1 MSGQSLIH
9 DRTHRERR
17 KAILARHPNVRDLFG
32 QDGWSLAWAGGL
44 GAAQLAIGLALADQS
59 LWWALL
65 AALYVGSFIG
75 HALNVLIHEA
85 THDLIL
91 RGDSANKWAGI
102 VANIATVFPSAIAF
116 RHYHRLHH
124 RFLGERGG
132 DADLPTNWELRIF
145 DGTRLGKFVWLLLLP
160 VWYGLVHPTLA
171 RPRIPLD
178 RWLAANWIVTGGVFA
193 AAWHFGG
200 NSTALYLVISAYF
213 AVGMH
218 PAGAH
223 ILQEHIWFSEPRET
237 SSYYGPI
244 NRISFNFGHHVEHH
258 DFITVPGRN
267 LPRLRAMAP
276 EFFPADP
283 AYAARWRLLWRFV
296 MDPSVRIGGRFLR

>member
-1 MSGQSLIH
+1 MSGRTLIH
-9 DRTHRERR
+9 DQTHGERR
-17 KAILARHPNVRDLFG
+17 KAILARYPEVRTLIVRDLS
-32 QDGWSLAWAGGL
+32 SLFWAAWL
-44 GAAQLAIGLALADQS
+44 SVAQLAIGWAVAGQGW
-59 LWWALL
+59 WWAVL
-65 AALYVGSFIG
+65 AALLVGSFIG

-91 RGDSANKWAGI
+91 RGSVANRLAGI

-116 RHYHRLHH
+116 RHYHLLHH
-124 RFLGERGG
+124 RYLGEHGR
-132 DADLPTNWELRIF
+132 DADLPLESELRVF
-145 DGTRLGKFVWLLLLP
+145 DGTRVGKFVWLFLLP
-160 VWYGLVHPTLA
+160 LWYGLVHPLQA

-178 RWLAANWIVTGGVFA
+178 RWLALNWLATGGIFL
-193 AAWHFGG
+193 AAWYWGG
-200 NSTALYLVISAYF
+200 DMMALYLFLSAWF

-244 NRISFNFGHHVEHH
+244 NRVSFNFGHHVEHH
-258 DFITVPGRN
+258 DFTTIPGRN

-276 EFFPADP
+276 EFFPDDP
-283 AYAARWRLLWRFV
+283 AYRSRTRLLWRFV
-296 MDPSVRIGGRFLR
+296 MDPNVRIGGRHVR